1 LQIDRQVGSK
11 LKGRVFVIGL
21 GLIGGSL
28 ALCIK
33 KEHKEASVIGY
44 DINQEQAR
52 LAKML
57 GVIDE
62 RANNISDGA
71 LGANLIIIATPVNTT
86 EGILQLLSELPLISD
101 VIITDTGSTKRRV
114 VSKSVYLRQ
123 KGMTFIGGHPMAGSH
138 KSGVS
143 AAKEILF
150 ENAFYLLTPEKDIPT
165 IKVDLLKEWLSG
177 TNAKFISLSPEN
189 HDYLT
194 GIVSHFPH
202 IIAASI
208 VHQTKKLAENDSLI
222 PRLAAGGFRDI
233 TRIAS
238 SSPEMWKDILLHN
251 RQILIELLEQ
261 WRSEMNG
268 IQKLLYSED
277 SEAILDYFKQAKE
290 FRDDLPSG
298 EKGAIPAFYDLFVD
312 VPDYPGVISEV
323 TGYLAKENIS
333 ITNIRI
339 LETREE
345 IYGVLVIS
353 FQTDPDRKR
362 AERCIRSYTNYPIS
376 RGF

>member
-1 LQIDRQVGSK
+1 M
-11 LKGRVFVIGL
+11 KGRVFVIGL

-28 ALCIK
+28 ALCIQ
-33 KEHKEASVIGY
+33 KEHKATIIGF
-44 DINQEQAR
+44 DINSEQAR

-62 RANNISDGA
+62 IAESITAGA
-71 LGANLIIIATPVNTT
+71 INADLIIIAAPVNETKQ
-86 EGILQLLSELPLISD
+86 IIQLLSELPLNPN
-101 VIITDTGSTKRRV
+101 VTVTDTGSTKTKIV
-114 VSKSVYLRQ
+114 ESATSLKEQ
-123 KGMTFIGGHPMAGSH
+123 GITFIGGHPMAGSH

-150 ENAFYLLTPEKDIPT
+150 ENAFYLLTPEKHIENS
-165 IKVDLLKEWLSG
+165 KVDQLRNWLKG
-177 TNAKFISLSPEN
+177 TNAKFLMISPET

-208 VHQTKKLAENDSLI
+208 VRQTEKLSESESLI
-222 PRLAAGGFRDI
+222 PRLTAGGFRDI

-238 SSPEMWKDILLHN
+238 SSPEMWKDILLNN
-251 RQILIELLEQ
+251 REILISLLEQ
-261 WRSEMNG
+261 WQDEMNG
-268 IQKLLYSED
+268 IKALLESEN
-277 SEAILDYFKQAKE
+277 SGAIFKYFKQAKE
-290 FRDDLPSG
+290 FRDGLPQK

-312 VPDYPGVISEV
+312 VPDYPGVISEI

-339 LETREE
+339 LETRED
-345 IYGVLVIS
+345 INGVLVIS
-353 FQTDPDRKR
+353 FQSDEDRQR
-362 AERCIRSYTNYPIS
+362 AERCIGIYSSYATSI
-376 RGF
+376 GF

>member
-1 LQIDRQVGSK
+1 M
-11 LKGRVFVIGL
+11 KGRVFVIGL

-33 KEHKEASVIGY
+33 KEHNEAIIIGY
-44 DINQEQAR
+44 DINNEQAR

-57 GVIDE
+57 GIIDVIAE
-62 RANNISDGA
+62 NIQDGA
-71 LGANLIIIATPVNTT
+71 IEADLIIIAAPVNDTK
-86 EGILQLLSELPLISD
+86 EIIQLLAELPLNPN
-101 VIITDTGSTKRRV
+101 VIVTDTGSTKRKIVGSASSLQR
-114 VSKSVYLRQ
+114 R
-123 KGMTFIGGHPMAGSH
+123 GITFIGGHPMAGSH

-150 ENAFYLLTPEKDIPT
+150 ENAFYLLTPEKHVENIQVA
-165 IKVDLLKEWLSG
+165 KLKEWLFG
-177 TNAKFISLSPEN
+177 TNAKFLTITPEN

-208 VHQTKKLAENDSLI
+208 VRQTEKLSKTESLI

-238 SSPEMWKDILLHN
+238 SSPEMWKDILLNN
-251 RQILIELLEQ
+251 REILIELLNK
-261 WRSEMNG
+261 WLDEMNG
-268 IQKLLYSED
+268 VKTLLENENSD
-277 SEAILDYFKQAKE
+277 AIFDYFKLAKQ
-290 FRDDLPSG
+290 FRDDLPQK

-312 VPDYPGVISEV
+312 IPDVPGVISEI
-323 TGYLAKENIS
+323 TGYLAKERIS

-339 LETREE
+339 LETRED
-345 IYGVLVIS
+345 IIGVLVIS
-353 FQTDPDRKR
+353 FQTEEDRQR
-362 AERCIRSYTNYPIS
+362 AEQCIGSYSSYATSI
-376 RGF
+376 GV

>member
-1 LQIDRQVGSK
+1 

-33 KEHKEASVIGY
+33 KEHRKASIIGY
-44 DINQEQAR
+44 DINGEQAR

-57 GVIDE
+57 GVIDIVAE
-62 RANNISDGA
+62 NIPDGA
-71 LGANLIIIATPVNTT
+71 KDANLIIIAAPVNDT
-86 EGILQLLSELPLISD
+86 EGIIQLLSELPLNPG
-101 VIITDTGSTKRRV
+101 VIITDTGSTKRKIV
-114 VSKSVYLRQ
+114 EKATSLKE
-123 KGMTFIGGHPMAGSH
+123 KGFTFIGGHPMAGSH

-150 ENAFYLLTPEKDIPT
+150 ENAFYLLTPGEYGDQSKLE
-165 IKVDLLKEWLSG
+165 LLKDWLIG
-177 TNAKFISLSPEN
+177 TKAKFLTISPVT

-208 VHQTKKLAENDSLI
+208 VRQTERLAEAEGLI
-222 PRLAAGGFRDI
+222 PRLTAGGFRDI

-238 SSPEMWKDILLHN
+238 SSPEMWKDILLQN
-251 RQILIELLEQ
+251 REVLIELLNQ
-261 WRSEMNG
+261 WQEEMDW
-268 IQKLLYSED
+268 IKDLLEKED
-277 SEAILDYFKQAKE
+277 SGAILNYFQQAKQ
-290 FRDDLPSG
+290 FRDGLPG
-298 EKGAIPAFYDLFVD
+298 REKGAIPAFYDLFVD

-323 TGYLAKENIS
+323 IGYLAKENIS

-345 IYGVLVIS
+345 INGVLVIS
-353 FQTDPDRKR
+353 FQTEEDRQR
-362 AERCIRSYTNYPIS
+362 ADQCIGSYTSYPTS
-376 RGF
+376 SGF